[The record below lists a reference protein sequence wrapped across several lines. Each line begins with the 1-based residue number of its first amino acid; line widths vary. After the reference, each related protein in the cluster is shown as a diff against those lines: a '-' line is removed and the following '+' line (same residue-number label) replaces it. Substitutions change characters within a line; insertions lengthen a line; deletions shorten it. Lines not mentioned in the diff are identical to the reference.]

1 VAPVCR
7 SWPDRD
13 VPVVF
18 ESQPVKVDAPG
29 GEVCAAVASIARRL
43 GRFVDVELVQAAVT
57 VRGRCLMHANCVAW
71 EPTEAAVRLRYGFV

>member
-1 VAPVCR
+1 
-7 SWPDRD
+7 

-57 VRGRCLMHANCVAW
+57 VRRSLLDAC
-71 EPTEAAVRLRYGFV
+71 ELRRVGTN